1 MVCVYEIAS
10 VGRAGTSL
18 PRLFFFCACA
28 ASLLKALLRVRC
40 SIRGASRADFV
51 RSAKLS
57 IARRVDHAVSLRTG
71 VYLSEALSTQGQRE
85 TPLPPASSSARSS
98 IRLSRNVRERDTT
111 GEPRVLASAG
121 NPAGT
126 HGPFLLVRGHST
138 GGGGR
143 TAMKAQAAHSCEI
156 QEASCRE
163 K

>member
-18 PRLFFFCACA
+18 PRLFFLCVCCVI
-28 ASLLKALLRVRC
+28 LKALLRVRC
-40 SIRGASRADFV
+40 SIRGASRADFEC
-51 RSAKLS
+51 SAKLS

-85 TPLPPASSSARSS
+85 TPLPPASSSAQSR

-126 HGPFLLVRGHST
+126 HGPFLLIRGHLI